1 MSAVQRKKIL
11 LLETAVQPVKR
22 EKIES
27 YLTYFKTKIKDLL
40 GLEIVRKEN
49 DLLYQFFFVY

>member
-27 YLTYFKTKIKDLL
+27 YLTSFKTKIKDLL